1 MPAQNNYNIPD
12 ESIQP
17 DAVGIL
23 SDSIAFAPIPQE
35 EEKPFKISFE
45 YYKDKKC
52 GISNIVNKSHATK
65 ALNWL
70 KEVGKC
76 RDEEGIKSIPSKPTD
91 DSQVYNANNYSFLFS
106 GLPEEFSEGVRE
118 YKLSKDEGRIFYCV
132 DAANKIVYCLL
143 IHHAHLETDKNRR

>member
-17 DAVGIL
+17 DAVGTL
-23 SDSIAFAPIPQE
+23 SDSVAFAPIQQE
-35 EEKPFKISFE
+35 DKKPFKISFE
-45 YYKDKKC
+45 YYKGKKC
-52 GISNIVNKSHATK
+52 GISDIKEKSHAIK
-65 ALNWL
+65 ALRWL
-70 KEVGKC
+70 KEAGHC
-76 RDEEGIKSIPSKPTD
+76 CEEEGIKSIALKPTD
-91 DSQVYNANNYSFLFS
+91 DRPVTNDNSYSFLFN

-118 YKLSKDEGRIFYCV
+118 YKLSKDEGRLFYCI